1 VTDRAWRVRCVVGLH
16 SAEVSV
22 MRNIGSIGVA
32 LLLLVAAPAA
42 AQQEEPDQ
50 SQSDIQLQDAYE
62 VMQGVTMGLMG
73 ATASLGLVQLYN
85 MPTSFGDG
93 ACSRNAAILGD
104 YACRGD
110 FSLVHAAF
118 GIATL
123 GSYVATG
130 VLALA
135 APDRDTGHE
144 DTVTDVLGV
153 THAVG
158 IGLTSTLGLLAAN
171 PGIIGITGDAA
182 TDFSRAMRVVHF
194 MVALVTAGAF
204 ATHLVVDHV
213 E

>member
-1 VTDRAWRVRCVVGLH
+1 MSNVRTLVTLAL
-16 SAEVSV
+16 
-22 MRNIGSIGVA
+22 MGVP
-32 LLLLVAAPAA
+32 LLAAPAQ
-42 AQQEEPDQ
+42 AQDTPPNQ
-50 SQSDIQLQDAYE
+50 SEIELQDAYE
-62 VMQGVTMGLMG
+62 VMQGVTAGLMG
-73 ATASLGLVQLYN
+73 ATATLGLVQLYN

-93 ACSRNAAILGD
+93 ACARDAAIFGD
-104 YACRGD
+104 YACRGS

-135 APDRDTGHE
+135 APDQDVGRE

-158 IGLTSTLGLLAAN
+158 LGLTTTLGLLAAN
-171 PGIIGITGDAA
+171 PHILGITGNDARE
-182 TDFSRAMRVVHF
+182 FSRHMRIVHWI
-194 MVALVTAGAF
+194 VALVTASAF

-213 E
+213 D